1 MMMTSRRRFLGSA
14 ASTLAVA
21 ALPRAGRAGDAPV
34 ELRVTSRTI
43 EVDGKA
49 ARVYGLLQ
57 ADGTLGLTSTV
68 DGRFRVQL
76 KNELTT
82 DTLVHWHG
90 LTPPSDQDGVPE
102 LSQPALAAGASYSY
116 DFALPRAGTNW
127 MHSHVGL
134 QEQQLAAAPLIVRD
148 AADASRDEQEVV
160 VFLHDFTF
168 RDPQEIYASLSRG
181 IGSMG
186 MPGMDMAGMDH
197 SKMGMSGMAG
207 MAMDLHDVDF
217 DAYLAN
223 HRTLA
228 DPEVVRVE
236 PGGRIRL
243 RIINGASATNFVL
256 DLGAL
261 DGELIAA
268 DGHPLA
274 AGIRGRRFELAIA
287 QRLDVRLSL
296 PDKPGAYPILAIRE
310 GDRPQTGVILATA
323 GAAVARVSTQAET
336 AARIVG
342 LDLERRLQAAKPLVP
357 RPADRTHAL
366 DLSGSMMTYV
376 WGFNGLRFGES
387 APLVVRRGERVH
399 IVLRNPTEMS
409 HPIHLHGHPFQVIAI
424 GDQVL
429 NGALR
434 DTVQVPPGASV
445 TVAFDADN
453 PGHWALHCHNLY
465 HMTAGMMTSVRYA
478 A

>member
-1 MMMTSRRRFLGSA
+1 MMMTSRRRLLGSA

-21 ALPRAGRAGDAPV
+21 ALPRAGRADDAPV
-34 ELRVTSRTI
+34 DLRVASRTI

-49 ARVYGLLQ
+49 AKVYGLLQ
-57 ADGTLGLTSTV
+57 ADGTPGLTAAV
-68 DGRFRVQL
+68 GDRFRVQL

-102 LSQPALAAGASYSY
+102 LSQPALAAGANYSY

-148 AADASRDEQEVV
+148 PADASRDEQEVV
-160 VFLHDFTF
+160 VLLHDFTF
-168 RDPQEIYASLSRG
+168 RDPQEIYAGLSRG
-181 IGSMG
+181 MGGMG

-197 SKMGMSGMAG
+197 SKKGQGGMAG

-223 HRTLA
+223 DRTLA

-236 PGGRIRL
+236 PGGRVRL

-261 DGELIAA
+261 EGELIAA
-268 DGHPLA
+268 DGHALA
-274 AGIRGRRFELAIA
+274 LGIRGRRFELAIA
-287 QRLDVRLSL
+287 QRLDIRLSL
-296 PDKPGAYPILAIRE
+296 PGGLGDYPILAIRE
-310 GDRPQTGVILATA
+310 GDRPQTGIILATP
-323 GAAVARVSTQAET
+323 GADVARVPIQAQT
-336 AARIVG
+336 AAGVVG
-342 LDLERRLQAAKPLVP
+342 LDLERRLQAAEPLVP
-357 RPADRTHAL
+357 RSADRTHAL
-366 DLSGSMMTYV
+366 DLTGSMMTYV
-376 WGFNGLRFGES
+376 WGFNGRRFGEG
-387 APLVVRRGERVH
+387 APLAVRQGERVH
-399 IVLRNPTEMS
+399 IVLRNLTEMS
-409 HPIHLHGHPFQVIAI
+409 HPVHLHGHPFQVIALS
-424 GDQVL
+424 DQAL
-429 NGALR
+429 RGALR
-434 DTVQVPPGASV
+434 DTVQVPPGTSV

-465 HMTAGMMTSVRYA
+465 HMTAGMMTSVRYEA
-478 A
+478 